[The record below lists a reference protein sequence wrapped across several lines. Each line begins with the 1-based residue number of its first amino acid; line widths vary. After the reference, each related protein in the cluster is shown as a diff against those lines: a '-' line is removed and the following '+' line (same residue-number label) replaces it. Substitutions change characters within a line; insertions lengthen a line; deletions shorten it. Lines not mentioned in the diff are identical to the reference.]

1 MIKYLLI
8 SSNNVCMFH
17 LPNRYVL
24 CNNFPV
30 PKYTYIHRFLLM
42 ASTRFRDDFARQE
55 DQIRQST
62 QPLDYILNAPG
73 NGLSPDYMEDPHI
86 RLQKWGGNLATNSVT
101 LESSL
106 MGYRQPLNRDCLGKD
121 EYTQPAVAPA
131 PTTVQYPS
139 NNSLYTEQPRA
150 INPAW
155 ELRDMETTQHGD
167 PTFFNPQDNLFQ
179 PFRTNVST
187 RILEKDHY
195 SPNKMHEPLRTSA
208 LLPAHALKK

>member
-1 MIKYLLI
+1 MIKYLLV

-30 PKYTYIHRFLLM
+30 PKYTYIHRSLLM

-101 LESSL
+101 LERLAHGVSATTEPRL
-106 MGYRQPLNRDCLGKD
+106 FRQGRIHAACGRTRANNCPVPLKQLTLYRTATCHQPCLG
-121 EYTQPAVAPA
+121 
-131 PTTVQYPS
+131 TT
-139 NNSLYTEQPRA
+139 
-150 INPAW
+150 
-155 ELRDMETTQHGD
+155 
-167 PTFFNPQDNLFQ
+167 
-179 PFRTNVST
+179 
-187 RILEKDHY
+187 
-195 SPNKMHEPLRTSA
+195 
-208 LLPAHALKK
+208 